1 MAQEINAEAVSFG
14 LSGIIYSSSSSSI
27 NINSLFLPHNLTIQI
42 ICNLQN
48 HFQMDVVINAFN
60 AIKVRNTTNTDLD
73 EPSLLQHH
81 DSLGNLFLKLLAR
94 LVVLRLLESVESLF
108 KF

>member
-1 MAQEINAEAVSFG
+1 
-14 LSGIIYSSSSSSI
+14 
-27 NINSLFLPHNLTIQI
+27 
-42 ICNLQN
+42 
-48 HFQMDVVINAFN
+48 MDIVINAFN
-60 AIKVRNTTNTDLD
+60 AIKVRNTTTADLD
-73 EPSLLQHH
+73 EPSPLQHY